1 MMPIYPEAAY
11 LCVEAL
17 PAHEPALKDFA
28 ARHPNVQVAMVAAGN
43 REGEVNFY
51 AAPDNP
57 FGGAA
62 SLTPFGQNNVTVPMT
77 TLDRLCETTK
87 LSPPYLLKLDA
98 HAFEVPI
105 LEGATKVLSQANLLI
120 IEAYNL
126 RFRPGM
132 LLFYEL
138 CQYLDQRGFH
148 CLDLMAPTHRPRDH
162 VLWQMDLVF
171 ARADRPEFQAKTH
184 D

>member
-1 MMPIYPEAAY
+1 MQVYPDAKY

-17 PAHEPALKDFA
+17 PAHEPALRDFA
-28 ARHPNVQVAMVAAGN
+28 ARHPNARVAMVAAGN

-77 TLDRLCETTK
+77 TIDRLCEK
-87 LSPPYLLKLDA
+87 MNLPGPYLLKLDV

-105 LEGATKVLSQANLLI
+105 LEGATATLSQANLLI

-138 CQYLDQRGFH
+138 CQYLEQRGFH
-148 CLDLMAPTHRPRDH
+148 CLDLMAPVHRRRDQ

-171 ARADRPEFQAKTH
+171 GRADRPEFQVKTF